1 MNSDIVAVIVAVLS
15 SNVIV
20 ELVRYFSGRS
30 AKQQEMNKKFDS
42 IEAKFEDINKKL
54 NKYEKDGVR
63 TQLFTLM
70 SDYPERKDE
79 IMEVAEHYFKD
90 LKGNWFM
97 TGIFKDWLDKE
108 EIDKPSWLKWLR
120 GAI

>member
-108 EIDKPSWLKWLR
+108 EIDKPSWLK
-120 GAI
+120 